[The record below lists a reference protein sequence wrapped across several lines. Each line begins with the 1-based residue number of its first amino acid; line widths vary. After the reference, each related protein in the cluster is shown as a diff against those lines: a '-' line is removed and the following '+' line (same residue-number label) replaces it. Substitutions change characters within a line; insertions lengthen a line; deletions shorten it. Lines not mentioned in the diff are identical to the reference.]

1 MDSIAQLREK
11 DVSPNK
17 GGQQAA
23 ETKHM
28 KSGVHIQLLK
38 MKQ

>member
-1 MDSIAQLREK
+1 MDWTAQLREN

-23 ETKHM
+23 ETKPM